1 MFQITKNLSLKLL
14 QTAQQ
19 GSDNAKADLKKQSE
33 QAEGEAKTLAETA
46 QEYVE
51 VAKTEIGKAAEYV
64 SGVVTGAT
72 EGAKTGA
79 DSTKNRST

>member
-1 MFQITKNLSLKLL
+1 
-14 QTAQQ
+14 
-19 GSDNAKADLKKQSE
+19 LKKQSE

-79 DSTKNRST
+79 DSTKK

>member
-1 MFQITKNLSLKLL
+1 M
-14 QTAQQ
+14 QQ

-72 EGAKTGA
+72 EGAKPALIVLKIDLHSVVYKVIPTGLI
-79 DSTKNRST
+79 